1 MLMYNDE
8 FPPDFKINTNVIK
21 LLTGM
26 GQHGLMGHLSCN
38 ETKKKER
45 EHTKIVARRE
55 QRVTYD
61 LPPILRHRI
70 KQLADEH
77 RLPASQIVT
86 LALLR
91 FLNDY
96 EQGLIDI
103 SLYKQPSR
111 SPRYDWNL
119 VLPTKL
125 LRVLNKENSG

>member
-1 MLMYNDE
+1 MDNDT
-8 FPPDFKINTNVIK
+8 FLSNSKINANELK
-21 LLTGM
+21 LLIGIS
-26 GQHGLMGHLSCN
+26 QDGLVKPLLSYG
-38 ETKKKER
+38 EAQKKQRER
-45 EHTKIVARRE
+45 IKITARRE

-61 LPPILRHRI
+61 LPPILRYRI

-77 RLPASQIVT
+77 RLPASQLVT

-111 SPRYDWNL
+111 SPRYDWKL
-119 VLPTKL
+119 VFPAKL
-125 LRVLNKENSG
+125 LRVLNKENTG